1 MAKPTVIDALNDAL
15 GLADTGAEDSNAGGE
30 GDADGDGAGADDLE
44 DDAEGADSADDDGS
58 GEDGD
63 DEGEDED
70 ADEGEEGEEG
80 EEGDED
86 DDTHPDDPTRRKDG
100 TFKTE
105 PKVEGKPGEKPGEK
119 PGDKKQPDAINDPIP
134 KNLNQETRDRMVS
147 LIKTAKEV
155 TAERDEVR
163 QQFGTF
169 VGGLQAANVT
179 PEQYGETLSW
189 LSLFNSGDP
198 AQQEKALELVEG
210 IADRLA
216 TLLGK
221 ERSGSDPLKGHA
233 DLITL
238 VQQGKVTKEVASE
251 LARTRNQSAFQKQL
265 NTNATQQQ
273 QQQTQAQQALQSAR
287 GELHTLEETL
297 RQTDRNYERKKAMI
311 VPILKPIMKSLPPSQ
326 WKAKFLEAYNAVQLP
341 NDRRP
346 APGGKGGGPNR
357 KGMPKQQPM
366 RAGKHPAGGRAQ
378 QASSPLDALNGALSN
393 MGK

>member
-1 MAKPTVIDALNDAL
+1 ME
-15 GLADTGAEDSNAGGE
+15 EDSSGEADADAADEPDEE
-30 GDADGDGAGADDLE
+30 GDE
-44 DDAEGADSADDDGS
+44 E
-58 GEDGD
+58 
-63 DEGEDED
+63 
-70 ADEGEEGEEG
+70 EEGEEG
-80 EEGDED
+80 EEGAE
-86 DDTHPDDPTRRKDG
+86 TEGEEGAEGGERNADG
-100 TFKTE
+100 TFKK
-105 PKVEGKPGEKPGEK
+105 KVEEKPGEK
-119 PGDKKQPDAINDPIP
+119 PGDKKQPDALNDPIP

-147 LIKTAKEV
+147 LIRTAKEV

-198 AQQEKALELVEG
+198 AQQEKALELVDG

-221 ERSGSDPLKGHA
+221 ERTANDPLKGHA
-233 DLITL
+233 DLIHL

-251 LARTRNQSAFQKQL
+251 LARTRNQGAFQKQL

-273 QQQTQAQQALQSAR
+273 QQQNQQQQVIQTAR
-287 GELHTLEETL
+287 SELHTLEETL

-311 VPILKPIMKSLPPSQ
+311 VPILKPITKSLPPSQ
-326 WKAKFLEAYNAVQLP
+326 WKAMFLEAYQAVQLP
-341 NDRRP
+341 TDRRA
-346 APGGKGGGPNR
+346 APGGKKPGN
-357 KGMPKQQPM
+357 KGMPKNQSM
-366 RAGKHPAGGRAQ
+366 RAGRQPAGGTAS
-378 QASSPLDALNGALSN
+378 QAKSPLDALNGALSN

>member
-15 GLADTGAEDSNAGGE
+15 GLADTSGEDSNAAEGGEEGDDEGGDADGDPDLGEGDEEGDGGE
-30 GDADGDGAGADDLE
+30 GDADGDEA
-44 DDAEGADSADDDGS
+44 
-58 GEDGD
+58 
-63 DEGEDED
+63 D
-70 ADEGEEGEEG
+70 ADEEGEEG
-80 EEGDED
+80 EEGAEVEGGEGVDEGLGRN
-86 DDTHPDDPTRRKDG
+86 PDG
-100 TFKTE
+100 TFKKKADE
-105 PKVEGKPGEKPGEK
+105 KPGEKPGEK
-119 PGDKKQPDAINDPIP
+119 TGDKRQPDALNDPIP

-147 LIKTAKEV
+147 LIKTTKEV

-198 AQQEKALELVEG
+198 AQQEKALELVDG

-251 LARTRNQSAFQKQL
+251 LARTRNQGAFQKQL

-273 QQQTQAQQALQSAR
+273 QQQNQQQQALQTAR
-287 GELHTLEETL
+287 SELHTLEETL

-326 WKAKFLEAYNAVQLP
+326 WKSKFVEAYNAVQLP
-341 NDRRP
+341 NDRR
-346 APGGKGGGPNR
+346 AAGAGGKKPGNR
-357 KGMPKQQPM
+357 QGMPKSQPM
-366 RAGKHPAGGRAQ
+366 RAGKQPAGG
-378 QASSPLDALNGALSN
+378 QARQATSPLDAMNGALSN